1 MERPVATG
9 SENGHGSLFDE
20 PYAAPHSLLLK
31 LLQRGQGSPFQV
43 KVLENRKRELCF
55 SRETVRRGKSVSRVV
70 SEPLP
75 VPTLASQHPHLR
87 LGPCRC
93 GLLRA
98 FRANAPSGLPDPGV
112 LAFPLPPSN
121 LPVPALTLQNPH
133 SPHQPP
139 PTVCRMNTG
148 LQVFAFTCL

>member
-98 FRANAPSGLPDPGV
+98 FRANAPLGLPDPGM
-112 LAFPLPPSN
+112 LAFPLPH
-121 LPVPALTLQNPH
+121 LIYLFQL
-133 SPHQPP
+133 SPYKTHTP
-139 PTVCRMNTG
+139 PTSRHPQCVE
-148 LQVFAFTCL
+148 